1 MQGNRFKQAGLYSV
15 QNLTTEDTEE
25 TEFKYSTR

>member
-15 QNLTTEDTEE
+15 QNLTTEG